1 MVNIIFSLLIIIAI
15 IFGILSNNL
24 DIINDVI
31 LEAPKDSFTMMI
43 NIGVMIVLWSG
54 ILEVARRAGIL
65 ELISRI
71 LKKILLPLFPNTSDK
86 AMEFISSNV
95 AANMLGLGSCATP
108 LGIKAMEELQ
118 KENENK
124 TRATKKMITLLIL
137 NTSGLTLIPETIL
150 SLRKMY
156 DAKITVEIIPYVM
169 LCSIVTSFLAIFLD
183 YLFRRRIK

>member
-1 MVNIIFSLLIIIAI
+1 
-15 IFGILSNNL
+15 
-24 DIINDVI
+24 
-31 LEAPKDSFTMMI
+31 
-43 NIGVMIVLWSG
+43 
-54 ILEVARRAGIL
+54 
-65 ELISRI
+65 
-71 LKKILLPLFPNTSDK
+71 
-86 AMEFISSNV
+86 MEFISSNV

>member
-15 IFGILSNNL
+15 IFGIFSNNL
-24 DIINDVI
+24 NIINDVI
-31 LEAPKDSFTMMI
+31 LEAPKDSFTMMV

-65 ELISRI
+65 EFISKI
-71 LKKILLPLFPNTSDK
+71 LKKILSPLFPNTSDK
-86 AMEFISSNV
+86 AMEYISSNV

-169 LCSIVTSFLAIFLD
+169 LCSIITSIFAVFLD